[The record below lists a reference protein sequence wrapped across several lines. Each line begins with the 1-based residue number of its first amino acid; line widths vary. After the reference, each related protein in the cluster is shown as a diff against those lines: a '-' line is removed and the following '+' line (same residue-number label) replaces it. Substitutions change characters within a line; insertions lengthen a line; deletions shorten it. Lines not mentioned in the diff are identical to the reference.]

1 MQKNHLKKLFK
12 LEGYI
17 LDKIEYKN
25 GKILLHCHLQRKTMV
40 YCGEV
45 GRKVNEVKIR
55 HLPHMLLEDEMVILV
70 VTRRRFY
77 FPEHKTKRWEP
88 LPDISMY
95 KQTTNTFRL
104 NTLRELQRDNYTG
117 TGHKRHKSHMY
128 SAYILDSMDIDI
140 RWTEDITKIG
150 LDGKGVGHNKVVHN
164 ITNLSKNK
172 PLAVL
177 PNMNQKQVKKNCKG
191 FL

>member
-1 MQKNHLKKLFK
+1 MQKNHLKKMFK

-25 GKILLHCHLQRKTMV
+25 GKTLLYCHLQRKSMT
-40 YCGEV
+40 YSGE
-45 GRKVNEVKIR
+45 RSKVFHETR
-55 HLPHMLLEDEMVILV
+55 ERTLPHMLLEDETVIIV
-70 VTRRRFY
+70 VIQRRFY
-77 FPEHKTKRWEP
+77 FPRHKTRRWEH
-88 LPDISMY
+88 LPDVSRR
-95 KQTTNTFRL
+95 KQTTDTFRL

-117 TGHKRHKSHMY
+117 TGYKRHKSHMY
-128 SAYILDSMDIDI
+128 AAYILDGMKMDIE
-140 RWTEDITKIG
+140 WPEYVKKIG
-150 LDGKGVGHNKVVHN
+150 LDGKGVGHNKQVHN

-177 PNMNQKQVKKNCKG
+177 PNLNQDQLKKNCKR

>member
-25 GKILLHCHLQRKTMV
+25 GKTFLHCHLQKKTMV
-40 YCGEV
+40 YRGESS
-45 GRKVNEVKIR
+45 KKINEIR
-55 HLPHMLLEDEMVILV
+55 VRQLPHMLLEDETIILVILQ
-70 VTRRRFY
+70 RRFY
-77 FPEHKTKRWEP
+77 FSGHKTRRWEP
-88 LPDISMY
+88 LPDVGPR
-95 KQTTNTFRL
+95 KQTTDTFRL

-117 TGHKRHKSHMY
+117 TGYKRHRSHMY
-128 SAYILDSMDIDI
+128 SAYILDSLDMKLK
-140 RWTEDITKIG
+140 WPEGTTKIG
-150 LDGKGVGHNKVVHN
+150 LDGKGVGHHKQVHN

-177 PNMNQKQVKKNCKG
+177 PNMNQEQVKKNCKR
-191 FL
+191 FR